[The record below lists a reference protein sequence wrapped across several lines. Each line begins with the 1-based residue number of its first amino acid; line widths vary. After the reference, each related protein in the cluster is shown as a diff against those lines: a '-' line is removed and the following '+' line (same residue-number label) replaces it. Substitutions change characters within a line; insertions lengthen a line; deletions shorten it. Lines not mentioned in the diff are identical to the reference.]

1 LDSSHSDVTGEAERS
16 RHNPAKGL
24 GTVFPDLRCSIH
36 SCNPAKRRRGGR
48 MSQADVAAGQ
58 RRWSRAP
65 RIGNSPLRAQAR
77 QVQELRLRSKSPMP
91 TKRTNQTAAMR
102 PMTGAE
108 AFEAG
113 RRAYE
118 AAAAGSTGAAA
129 PTADPQRAPVTT
141 QLAPSR
147 MTRPRLNLGGFISRS
162 YYPSAFSTHPTRG
175 RPAWEVNRRLSIK
188 DLCVQGVD
196 TRQPNP
202 LIPRGRS
209 SNPPLV
215 E

>member
-1 LDSSHSDVTGEAERS
+1 MDSYWTQPFRCFSSEAGKVSAQPCER
-16 RHNPAKGL
+16 L
-24 GTVFPDLRCSIH
+24 GYRISGSTMFYSFRAT
-36 SCNPAKRRRGGR
+36 PAKRRRGGR

-58 RRWSRAP
+58 WGWSRAP

-196 TRQPNP
+196 TRQPNH
-202 LIPRGRS
+202 
-209 SNPPLV
+209 
-215 E
+215 